1 MNMKTIQVN
10 LKDNSYTIHIQ
21 RDILNIIGEYLKE
34 NYKNKKIA
42 IITDS
47 NLEKLY
53 GDKFNKTLHDKG
65 FITKTIVVKP
75 GEESKS
81 IDTLKEVYSELV
93 EFKLGRADL
102 IITFGGGVVGD
113 LGGFAASTY
122 LRGVP
127 YIQVPTSLL
136 AQVDS
141 SVGGKVA
148 VDLPHGKNLVGSFYH
163 PKAVFIDPEFLKTL
177 SKRFLHDGIAEVIKY
192 GCIKDKSIINE
203 LMNYINEEELLDN
216 IDSLIF
222 KCCSIKKT
230 VVELDEKDFGERML
244 LNFGH
249 TLGHVIEKYFNYT
262 EYTHGEGVAIG
273 MAEITRKSEKLNIT
287 EEGSSKC
294 IEEVLKKYEL
304 PYKVPSMDR
313 EESFNTILLDKKSSG
328 ENINLIILKKIGEG
342 VIKKVRFNEV
352 GDYI

>member
-1 MNMKTIQVN
+1 MSMKTIQVN
-10 LKDNSYTIHIQ
+10 LKENSYSICIQ
-21 RDILNIIGEYLKE
+21 RNILSKIGEYLSE
-34 NYKNKKIA
+34 NYRGKKIA

-53 GDKFNKTLHDKG
+53 GENLSKTLEDREFK
-65 FITKTIVVKP
+65 TKTIVVKP

-81 IDTLKEVYSELV
+81 IDTLKGVYSELV
-93 EFKLGRADL
+93 EFKIGRGDL
-102 IITFGGGVVGD
+102 IIAFGGGVVGD

-177 SKRFLHDGIAEVIKY
+177 DRRFLNDGLAEVIKY
-192 GCIKDKSIINE
+192 GCIKDESIIHE
-203 LMNYINEEELLDN
+203 LMSYISYEELLDN
-216 IDSLIF
+216 IESLIF
-222 KCCSIKKT
+222 RCCSIKKT

-249 TLGHVIEKYFNYT
+249 TLGHAVEKYFNYK

-273 MAEITRKSEKLNIT
+273 MAEITRNTEKLHIT
-287 EEGSSKC
+287 KEGASKS

-304 PYKVPSMDR
+304 PYKLPSMGR
-313 EESFNTILLDKKSSG
+313 EDVFNTILLDKKSSG
-328 ENINLIILKKIGEG
+328 ENINLIILEKIGEG
-342 VIKKVRFNEV
+342 FIKKVKFNEL
-352 GDYI
+352 GNYI